1 VALGVTEIGNL
12 LDSAR
17 SGNRRSLARLL
28 TAIESGQDPG
38 SQLRAGWTL
47 GVTGPPGV
55 GKSTLIGRMI
65 EHWTSKGESVAV
77 LAVDPTSPMTG
88 GAILADR
95 LRMGSTDSTDSVFV
109 RSLATRNHP
118 GGLMPCLGKMTRALS
133 ACGWSRVIIE
143 TVGSGQSE
151 IRVVAFADRV
161 LLIDGPDR
169 GDIIQAEK
177 AGILELADVIAINKA
192 DLPNAQTAADAVR
205 EAMGAGKPQ
214 SIKVHLVSAIE
225 GAGVSELV
233 SDLDSCEPR
242 SSRNTLRIRERL
254 IASWDSTLLSHPE
267 IESYLGK
274 IGDGSITVDEAIRDI
289 VYSLVEGGGEP

>member
-1 VALGVTEIGNL
+1 MSEANQLFV
-12 LDSAR
+12 SAR
-17 SGNRRSLARLL
+17 SGNRRSLAKLL
-28 TAIESGQDPG
+28 TAIESGQVPVI
-38 SQLRAGWTL
+38 QQQRGWTL

-65 EHWTSKGESVAV
+65 EYWVARGETVAV

-95 LRMGSTDSTDSVFV
+95 IRMGATDSTDSIFV

-133 ACGWSRVIIE
+133 ACGWTRVIIE

-169 GDIIQAEK
+169 GDIVQAEK
-177 AGILELADVIAINKA
+177 AGILELADIIAINKA
-192 DLPNAQTAADAVR
+192 DLPNAQSAADAVR
-205 EAMGAGKPQ
+205 KALDMGEGPDAQ
-214 SIKVHLVSAIE
+214 VHLVSAIE
-225 GAGVSELV
+225 GTGISELI
-233 SDLDSCEPR
+233 SDLESCEPEP
-242 SSRNTLRIRERL
+242 SRNMLRNRERL
-254 IASWDSTLLSHPE
+254 IASWDAALLSHPQ
-267 IESYLGK
+267 IISYLEK
-274 IGDGSITVDEAIRDI
+274 IGDGSITVNEAIKDI
-289 VYSLVEGGGEP
+289 GCSLKADGEKP